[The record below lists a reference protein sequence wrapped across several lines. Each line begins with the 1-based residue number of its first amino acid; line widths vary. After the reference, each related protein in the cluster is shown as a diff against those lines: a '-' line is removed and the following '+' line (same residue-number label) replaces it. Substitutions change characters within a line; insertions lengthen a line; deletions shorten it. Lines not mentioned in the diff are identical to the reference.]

1 MKIDDDISRAA
12 YEVVTGTRQAIFAT
26 ADDQGAPHATW
37 MTADVTPDLEEV
49 VSITAP
55 ISRKV
60 ADLRRNPQAEWMFA
74 TPSMESLVYLSGPTR
89 VLEGDA
95 AKRHWDKMPGKLH
108 AYYRKYC
115 DIDDHTRFVV
125 IRTSVEKVVF
135 CKPYAYK
142 KTVLFEKD
150 QGGSTRRFDD

>member
-12 YEVVTGTRQAIFAT
+12 YEVVTGTRNAILAT
-26 ADDQGAPHATW
+26 ADDQGCPHATW

-49 VSITAP
+49 ISITAP

-60 ADLRRNPQAEWMFA
+60 ADLRRNPQAEWMFGS
-74 TPSMESLVYLSGPTR
+74 PSMESLVHLSGPTR
-89 VLEGDA
+89 LLEGEA
-95 AKRHWDKMPGKLH
+95 ARRHWDKMPGKLH

-115 DIDDHTRFVV
+115 DLDDHNQFVV
-125 IRTSVEKVVF
+125 IRTSVHRVVF
-135 CKPYAYK
+135 SKPFAYK

-150 QGGSTRRFDD
+150 RGRSTRRL